1 MIKERDGRVNVDINC
16 WLEVK
21 DGMSCVSTFDLSDT
35 GVSLL
40 SSHPLP
46 EGRIVTLKF
55 FTPFS
60 AEPVTVKGEVI
71 WCRTE
76 PEGVMGIR
84 FIDMDE
90 KTGSILK
97 STAHLL
103 LAHDKR
109 Y

>member
-1 MIKERDGRVNVDINC
+1 MFKERNGRVVVDINC
-16 WLEVK
+16 WLEL
-21 DGMSCVSTFDLSDT
+21 DEGICCVNTFDLSDT

-40 SSHPLP
+40 SSHQFP

-84 FIDMDE
+84 FLDMDE
-90 KTGSILK
+90 KTGIILK